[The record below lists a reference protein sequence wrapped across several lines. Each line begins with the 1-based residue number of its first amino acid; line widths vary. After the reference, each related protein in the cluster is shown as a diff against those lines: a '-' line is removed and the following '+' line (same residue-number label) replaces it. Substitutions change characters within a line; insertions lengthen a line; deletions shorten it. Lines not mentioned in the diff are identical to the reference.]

1 MTDRWAP
8 PRAVFFDA
16 YGTLVAQHPSFEEIA
31 ARALRPI
38 APEVLPLD
46 GREVDR
52 HIERCI
58 IAHRQSGR
66 LVHYPAAAADAFWRA
81 TYRELLAERLPAERA
96 AQAADALLAAV
107 TDLSAWALYPDAPPA
122 LAAIRAA
129 GLTLGILSN
138 WEDWLDDLLIALNL
152 GDTFDHVLVSGTL
165 GLEKPDPAIF
175 HHALT
180 LAGVAPAELVYVGD
194 SFHHDIEP
202 CLALG
207 IRAVLIDRHQRR
219 PDAAGYERVTD
230 LRDLPALLGLSA

>member
-52 HIERCI
+52 HIERRI
-58 IAHRQSGR
+58 VAHRQSGR
-66 LVHYPAAAADAFWRA
+66 LVHYPADAADAFWRA

-107 TDLSAWALYPDAPPA
+107 TDLSAWALYPDAPPV

-138 WEDWLDDLLIALNL
+138 WE
-152 GDTFDHVLVSGTL
+152 
-165 GLEKPDPAIF
+165 
-175 HHALT
+175 
-180 LAGVAPAELVYVGD
+180 
-194 SFHHDIEP
+194 
-202 CLALG
+202 
-207 IRAVLIDRHQRR
+207 
-219 PDAAGYERVTD
+219 
-230 LRDLPALLGLSA
+230 